1 MEYFELIN
9 WTDLPLTEPSLL
21 KTMTDTEFQQFIE
34 MDVTPPIV
42 FSEFFCHPQA
52 VGILMKVVTEVSKA
66 VCGPKSRDRFI
77 RARTASRQLM
87 PRFAGLSMGMGF
99 PWEYYGK

>member
-1 MEYFELIN
+1 M
-9 WTDLPLTEPSLL
+9 
-21 KTMTDTEFQQFIE
+21 
-34 MDVTPPIV
+34 V
-42 FSEFFCHPQA
+42 SEA
-52 VGILMKVVTEVSKA
+52 SKA

-99 PWEYYGK
+99 PWEYYGKCLMGWDCTHCIYRETHETVVMKLPELTELSLSETVVE